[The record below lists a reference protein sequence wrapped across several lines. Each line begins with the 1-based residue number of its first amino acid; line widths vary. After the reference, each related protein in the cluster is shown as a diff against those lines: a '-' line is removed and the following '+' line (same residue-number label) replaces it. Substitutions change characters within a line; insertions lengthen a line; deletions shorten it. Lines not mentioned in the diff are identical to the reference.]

1 MCKEIKRLT
10 QLSKCTHLSKTD
22 RDSITWAIQQ
32 IEPPVVE
39 PDKGFDGFDFS
50 SWPEMPDQ
58 ALFTD
63 YVKARK
69 SKHGLIMTQAW
80 INSALQHMQKLKES
94 GVAVN
99 RAIEVA
105 TANGWQGFKAQWIL
119 NELQSDSEPVGEEEI
134 ATHNVMSKLK
144 AGTITS
150 IKQIPGPVRSELETQ
165 IRIGGIKKQAALVA
179 LQNIGFAL

>member
-10 QLSKCTHLSKTD
+10 LLSQCTHLSKTD
-22 RDSITWAIQQ
+22 RDALVWAIQL

-69 SKHGLIMTQAW
+69 IKHGLIMTQAW
-80 INSALQHMQKLKES
+80 IKQAAPHMQTLARNS
-94 GVAVN
+94 VSV
-99 RAIEVA
+99 RFAIEMA
-105 TANGWQGFKAQWIL
+105 ASKGWQGLKSNWVLKEIKEDL
-119 NELQSDSEPVGEEEI
+119 EPADKEEI
-134 ATHNVMSKLK
+134 TTRNVMSKIQNS
-144 AGTITS
+144 TITS
-150 IKQIPGPVRSELETQ
+150 IKQIPSPIRSELDTQ
-165 IRIGGIKKQAALVA
+165 IRIGGIKKEAALKA
-179 LQNIGFAL
+179 LQDIGFII

>member
-10 QLSKCTHLSKTD
+10 LLSKCQHLSKTD
-22 RDSITWAIQQ
+22 RDAITWAIQL

-50 SWPEMPDQ
+50 SWPEIPDQ

-80 INSALQHMQKLKES
+80 VNTAAPHMQTLVQNNVS
-94 GVAVN
+94 VN
-99 RAIEVA
+99 HAIQMA
-105 TANGWQGFKAQWIL
+105 ASNGWQGLKSSWVL
-119 NELQSDSEPVGEEEI
+119 KELQEDSAPIEQEEI
-134 ATHNVMSKLK
+134 TTRNVMSKIK
-144 AGTITS
+144 IGNITAIS
-150 IKQIPGPVRSELETQ
+150 QIPSNIRGELETQ
-165 IRIGGIKKQAALVA
+165 IRIGGIKKEAALKA
-179 LQNIGFAL
+179 LQNIGFIL

>member
-10 QLSKCTHLSKTD
+10 LLSKCTHLSKAD
-22 RDSITWAIQQ
+22 RDALVWAIQQ
-32 IEPPVVE
+32 IEPPTVE

-80 INSALQHMQKLKES
+80 IKQAAPHMHTLAQS
-94 GVAVN
+94 SVSV
-99 RAIEVA
+99 RFAIEMA
-105 TANGWQGFKAQWIL
+105 ASKGWQGLKSNWVLKEIQEDAG
-119 NELQSDSEPVGEEEI
+119 PTEEEE
-134 ATHNVMSKLK
+134 TTTRNVMSKVK
-144 AGTITS
+144 AGSITS
-150 IKQIPGPVRSELETQ
+150 IRQIPSPVRSELETQ
-165 IRIGGIKKQAALVA
+165 IRIGGIKKEAALKA
-179 LQNIGFAL
+179 LENIGFIL